1 MSLLFLAL
9 YNLLEEKIIISE
21 DESLKDQI
29 YEDFLVDK
37 YQPQEKRMKLKP
49 IKNDQKAF
57 SKLFFVRV

>member
-1 MSLLFLAL
+1 MSLLFLAM

-49 IKNDQKAF
+49 IKNDQKAY
-57 SKLFFVRV
+57 SKL